1 MENVILIIHL
11 LLALSIIA
19 LVLLQRSEGGGLG
32 IGGGGGGVGG
42 MATPQTT
49 ANIMTRATAILAGC
63 FFLTSLT
70 LAILA
75 GGHSQNGS
83 ILDVVEEVPAPA
95 PAIEGAAPNEDI
107 TNGAATGEDS
117 SGTEEVP
124 SVPVSE

>member
-63 FFLTSLT
+63 FFLSSLT

-75 GGHSQNGS
+75 GGHSQSGS
-83 ILDVVEEVPAPA
+83 ILDAVQEVPAPA
-95 PAIEGAAPNEDI
+95 MEGAATDGETTSGASEQDASGAED
-107 TNGAATGEDS
+107 A
-117 SGTEEVP
+117 P